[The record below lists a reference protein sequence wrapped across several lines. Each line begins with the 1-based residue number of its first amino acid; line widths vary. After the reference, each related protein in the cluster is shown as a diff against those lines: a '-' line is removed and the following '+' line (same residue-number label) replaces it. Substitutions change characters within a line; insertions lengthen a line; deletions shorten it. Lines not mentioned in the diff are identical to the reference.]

1 MADCAVKHGPEADGG
16 AFVRKCDSFCLLH
29 WHGRV
34 STMRAQILGMGE
46 GKSMKRASGARA
58 SAASNKNNKRTSA
71 DRVSVEPLLPV
82 GIPHTDARLARGMRA
97 GRWVFASGQ
106 AATDYVN
113 GVAPDV
119 VQAERPLNG
128 ESSHKREARR
138 IYRNVKEVLAEVD
151 AGIPDVVRVDQYY
164 TTERAMHPYHEVRH
178 EVFGSKIPPSTSNLH
193 QKFSR
198 TGQTI
203 ELQVMAAIPGS
214 GIKVKH
220 ETFSPSYKI
229 SSVSGYSP
237 ALSAGDFRFV
247 PGQTAE
253 ARREDQ
259 GPLDPVVRHPR
270 ALWRQWPI
278 KLETDFIIKH
288 KLMASLEGAGANLDS
303 VVKAQIYLSDR
314 EDVPGF
320 NEVWLSYF
328 KNPPATTIIATAKP
342 GFAINDLRIEIN
354 TISLA
359 AKGKTKREVIR
370 GPEPPA
376 FDGWVSAVKCGDLL
390 FLSGLMAL
398 EGGRLI
404 DEAKVDS
411 RQPFY
416 GIPVKAELRS
426 IIRQAEAICRA
437 AGTSLRNAVRI
448 QQFHADLADL
458 PAAIEVWDEALAHAP
473 LPLSPIEVAWLPIP
487 GARVQVDLWVHVP
500 D

>member
-1 MADCAVKHGPEADGG
+1 MKQA
-16 AFVRKCDSFCLLH
+16 SQ
-29 WHGRV
+29 
-34 STMRAQILGMGE
+34 STAPGSHRMTE
-46 GKSMKRASGARA
+46 GI
-58 SAASNKNNKRTSA
+58 
-71 DRVSVEPLLPV
+71 SVEPLLPV
-82 GIPHTDARLARGMRA
+82 PIPHTGFRLARGIRA

-106 AATDYVN
+106 AATDYAS
-113 GVAPDV
+113 GLAPDV

-128 ESSHKREARR
+128 ESHHKREARR
-138 IYRNVKEVLAEVD
+138 IYRNVKEVLAEAG

-193 QKFSR
+193 QRFSR

-203 ELQVMAAIPGS
+203 EIQVMAAVPGS
-214 GIKVKH
+214 GLEVKH

-229 SSVSGYSP
+229 SAVSGYSP

-253 ARREDQ
+253 ARREED
-259 GPLDPVVRHPR
+259 GPLDPEVRHPR

-278 KLETDFIIKH
+278 KLETDFIIKR
-288 KLMASLEGAGANLDS
+288 KLMASLEGAGASLDS

-320 NEVWLSYF
+320 NEVWLSHF
-328 KNPPATTIIATAKP
+328 KSNPPATTIIATSKP

-359 AKGKTKREVIR
+359 VNGKTRRDVIS
-370 GPEPPA
+370 GPQPPA
-376 FDGWVSAVKCGDLL
+376 FDGWVSAIKAGDLL
-390 FLSGLMAL
+390 FLSGLMAV

-404 DEAKVDS
+404 DEARVDG

-426 IIRQAEAICRA
+426 IIAQAEAICAA

-448 QQFHADLADL
+448 QQFHTDLADL
-458 PAAIEVWDEALAHAP
+458 PAALEVWDEAMAHAP

-500 D
+500 G

>member
-1 MADCAVKHGPEADGG
+1 MTRPKAPVGAGSEARH
-16 AFVRKCDSFCLLH
+16 A
-29 WHGRV
+29 
-34 STMRAQILGMGE
+34 
-46 GKSMKRASGARA
+46 
-58 SAASNKNNKRTSA
+58 
-71 DRVSVEPLLPV
+71 SVEPLLAVP
-82 GIPHTDARLARGMRA
+82 IPHTGARLARGIRA
-97 GRWVFASGQ
+97 GRWLFASGQ

-113 GVAPDV
+113 GLAPDV

-128 ESSHKREARR
+128 ESHYKREARR
-138 IYRNVKEVLAEVD
+138 IYRNVQEVLAQVG
-151 AGIPDVVRVDQYY
+151 AKFSDVVRVDQYY

-178 EVFGSKIPPSTSNLH
+178 EVFGAKIPPSTSNLH
-193 QKFSR
+193 QRFSR

-203 ELQVMAAIPGS
+203 EIQVMAAVPGA
-214 GIKVKH
+214 GLEVKH
-220 ETFSPSYKI
+220 ETFDPSYKI
-229 SSVSGYSP
+229 SAVSGYSP

-253 ARREDQ
+253 ARREDE
-259 GPLDPVVRHPR
+259 GPLDPEVRHPR

-278 KLETDFIIKH
+278 KLETEFIIAR
-288 KLMASLEGAGANLDS
+288 KLMASLEGAGAGLDS
-303 VVKAQIYLSDR
+303 VVKAQVYLSDR

-320 NEVWLSYF
+320 NEVWLKHF
-328 KNPPATTIIATAKP
+328 KGHPPATTIIATTKP

-359 AKGKTKREVIR
+359 TNGKTKREVIK
-370 GPEPPA
+370 GSEPPA
-376 FDGWVSAVKCGDLL
+376 FDGWVSAIKCGDLL

-404 DEAKVDS
+404 DEARLDA

-416 GIPVKAELRS
+416 GIPIKAELRS

-448 QQFHADLADL
+448 QQFHTDLADL
-458 PAAIEVWDEALAHAP
+458 PPALEVWDEAMDHAP
-473 LPLSPIEVAWLPIP
+473 LPLSPIEVAWLPVP

-500 D
+500 G